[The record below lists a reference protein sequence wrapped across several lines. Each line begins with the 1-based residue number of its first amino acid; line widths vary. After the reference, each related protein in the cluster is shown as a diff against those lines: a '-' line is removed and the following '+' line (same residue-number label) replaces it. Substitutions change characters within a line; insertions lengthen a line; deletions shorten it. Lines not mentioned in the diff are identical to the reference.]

1 MEEYKN
7 VKLLVMGHLDIPEQM
22 KEYKK
27 RIIVKPFTDWKK
39 IPSIIASLDI
49 NLAPIEQSVFNEAKS
64 ENKWTEASLC
74 GVVTMASDYGAFH
87 DVIKDGDTGV
97 LCKTVEDWHLK
108 MKQLIEDDEL
118 RKKIGNNAKREVLKN
133 YVTTYTGIGLA
144 RFIESKLAKNIGFV
158 LPSTNTSGGVNVVLK
173 HCNILRNNGWDVT
186 VINMDVSNDNI
197 INGDGEIN
205 VVSGVNHLFEAR
217 FDGLVATLFTT
228 LDFVKR
234 YPEVKKK
241 FYFVQNFETD
251 FNDYGSSLKRV
262 ANATYNALDDI
273 RYITI
278 STWCK
283 DWLKKEYG
291 KNAEYAQNGIDMSK
305 FDFKERKFGK
315 RIKVLVEGNSD
326 DYYKNVDE
334 SFRIVEKLPSNKYEI
349 MYLSYQGEPKKWYRV
364 DKFYHKVPHDEVAKV
379 YGEADILI
387 KSSLLESFSYP
398 PLEMMA
404 TGGYAV
410 VVPNAGNVEY
420 LQDRTNCLFY
430 EQGNIDDAIKKIE
443 EIVSDASLRKKLTR
457 GAKETIKHRDWKD
470 LEKSVLK
477 LYE

>member
-1 MEEYKN
+1 
-7 VKLLVMGHLDIPEQM
+7 
-22 KEYKK
+22 
-27 RIIVKPFTDWKK
+27 
-39 IPSIIASLDI
+39 
-49 NLAPIEQSVFNEAKS
+49 
-64 ENKWTEASLC
+64 
-74 GVVTMASDYGAFH
+74 
-87 DVIKDGDTGV
+87 
-97 LCKTVEDWHLK
+97 
-108 MKQLIEDDEL
+108 
-118 RKKIGNNAKREVLKN
+118 
-133 YVTTYTGIGLA
+133 
-144 RFIESKLAKNIGFV
+144 
-158 LPSTNTSGGVNVVLK
+158 
-173 HCNILRNNGWDVT
+173 
-186 VINMDVSNDNI
+186 
-197 INGDGEIN
+197 
-205 VVSGVNHLFEAR
+205 
-217 FDGLVATLFTT
+217 
-228 LDFVKR
+228 
-234 YPEVKKK
+234 
-241 FYFVQNFETD
+241 
-251 FNDYGSSLKRV
+251 
-262 ANATYNALDDI
+262 
-273 RYITI
+273 
-278 STWCK
+278 
-283 DWLKKEYG
+283 
-291 KNAEYAQNGIDMSK
+291 MSK